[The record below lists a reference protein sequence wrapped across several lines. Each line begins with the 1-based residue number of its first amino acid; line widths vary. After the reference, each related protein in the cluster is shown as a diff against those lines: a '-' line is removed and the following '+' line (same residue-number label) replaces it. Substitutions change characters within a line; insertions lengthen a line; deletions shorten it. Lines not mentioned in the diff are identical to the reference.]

1 MNEKNLESVRRCSSL
16 LCVRAVC
23 VVRTAWCGVVRT
35 IIIWKR
41 WCQLWRARMIR
52 RWAGRGKR
60 DYLPGRGAAR
70 VPPEN
75 VDARFPFAVVNS
87 FLHGR
92 RVPIIDFPPRAHA
105 PPKAASRGG
114 ESALGDGAAL
124 IFPGVFARTSLIID
138 RRPKRAAPPS
148 VSDRCLFWR
157 RVRLGY
163 VVAGLYFTRACSP
176 PSRLTHVGGTAV
188 APDTRPLVP
197 LDPIPVYIFISFS
210 LVRFFFHTLPPPV
223 TAAKLT
229 HAHVRPARGAS
240 HCFFFLFVHVHVSA
254 RAFHRECVCVGR
266 FLISLSGGTLRRRRP
281 SLFTR
286 PPPYSVVVV
295 V

>member
-1 MNEKNLESVRRCSSL
+1 MKKISSPCGGARFTMRTSGVCRTHSVVWYSTDDNMKEVMSALARTNDSSL
-16 LCVRAVC
+16 G
-23 VVRTAWCGVVRT
+23 RTGKTRLPT
-35 IIIWKR
+35 G
-41 WCQLWRARMIR
+41 AR
-52 RWAGRGKR
+52 RG
-60 DYLPGRGAAR
+60 R

-75 VDARFPFAVVNS
+75 ADARFPFAVVNS
-87 FLHGR
+87 SSR
-92 RVPIIDFPPRAHA
+92 SSRANNRFPPCAQA
-105 PPKAASRGG
+105 PPKASRGG

-188 APDTRPLVP
+188 VPDTRPLVP

-210 LVRFFFHTLPPPV
+210 LVRFFFILTPPRNRRQ
-223 TAAKLT
+223 A
-229 HAHVRPARGAS
+229 HARTRMTGQWSVAQ
-240 HCFFFLFVHVHVSA
+240 FFFLFVHVHVSA